1 MRSSDLD
8 IVRPAASP
16 LLRYPL
22 LQERRHV
29 RSRHKFGNPNA
40 RVSVASIAISVYFHR
55 IESMKPK
62 EAIATLSALASEPR
76 LAVYRLLVKRGP
88 EGYTPSE
95 LAARLD
101 MRAPT
106 MSFHLKGLVQAGLVA
121 SRREARN
128 LFYSPN
134 FERMNALVS
143 FLTEN
148 CCSLAD
154 TSCAAS
160 CAPQPV
166 PAQPRKRA

>member
-1 MRSSDLD
+1 
-8 IVRPAASP
+8 
-16 LLRYPL
+16 
-22 LQERRHV
+22 
-29 RSRHKFGNPNA
+29 
-40 RVSVASIAISVYFHR
+40 
-55 IESMKPK
+55 MKSN
-62 EAIATLSALASEPR
+62 EAIAALSALASEPR

-95 LAARLD
+95 LASRLEVP
-101 MRAPT
+101 APT
-106 MSFHLKGLVQAGLVA
+106 LSFHLKSLVQAGLVA

-134 FERMNALVS
+134 FERMNALVG

-154 TSCAAS
+154 KSCVAS
-160 CAPQPV
+160 CAPQSL

>member
-1 MRSSDLD
+1 MKSKD
-8 IVRPAASP
+8 
-16 LLRYPL
+16 
-22 LQERRHV
+22 
-29 RSRHKFGNPNA
+29 
-40 RVSVASIAISVYFHR
+40 AIS
-55 IESMKPK
+55 S
-62 EAIATLSALASEPR
+62 LSALASESR

-95 LAARLD
+95 LARRLTLP
-101 MRAPT
+101 APT
-106 MSFHLKGLVQAGLVA
+106 LSFHLKGLLQAGLIV

-134 FERMNALVS
+134 FERMNALVG

-154 TSCAAS
+154 QACGAS
-160 CAPQPV
+160 CEAEAL

>member
-1 MRSSDLD
+1 
-8 IVRPAASP
+8 
-16 LLRYPL
+16 
-22 LQERRHV
+22 
-29 RSRHKFGNPNA
+29 
-40 RVSVASIAISVYFHR
+40 
-55 IESMKPK
+55 MKSK
-62 EAIATLSALASEPR
+62 EAITALSALASESR

-95 LAARLD
+95 LAGRLD
-101 MRAPT
+101 IPAPT
-106 MSFHLKGLVQAGLVA
+106 LSFHLKGLVQAGLVV

-134 FERMNALVS
+134 FERMHALVG

-154 TSCAAS
+154 QACATSCE
-160 CAPQPV
+160 PQSV